1 MFAVL
6 SIGILTALTG
16 TGISQVAPAFADK
29 EECEDNDDNNC
40 NERTHKMIQENNCK
54 VENEYEKIGSVGST
68 TNNNDF
74 TCINDLESS
83 ANGDDNVLGD
93 DGVSNEPGDVVICH
107 VALGSQPQS
116 QTLSLSQNA
125 ANSHLANHPLDT
137 TGPCP

>member
-1 MFAVL
+1 MFVAL
-6 SIGILTALTG
+6 SLGILTALTG

-40 NERTHKMIQENNCK
+40 NERTHKIIQDNDCK
-54 VENEYEKIGSVGST
+54 AKNEYEKIGSVGST

-74 TCINDLESS
+74 VCVNVLTSP